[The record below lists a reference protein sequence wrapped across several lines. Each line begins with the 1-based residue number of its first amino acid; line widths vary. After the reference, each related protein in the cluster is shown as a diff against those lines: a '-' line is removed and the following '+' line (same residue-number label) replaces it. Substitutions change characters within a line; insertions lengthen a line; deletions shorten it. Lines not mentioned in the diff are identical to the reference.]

1 MLRGDK
7 ELLIDILEA
16 IRRIESYVEGINY
29 NQFLSDLK
37 TQDSVVRNLE
47 IIGEA
52 VRKVSDEIKNK
63 NALVEWRNIANLR
76 NRLIHDYFGIN
87 LDIVWGI
94 LEEDLEHFKTQMR
107 TILETL

>member
-52 VRKVSDEIKNK
+52 VRKISDEIKNK
-63 NALVEWRNIANLR
+63 NTLVEWRNIANLR

-94 LEEDLEHFKTQMR
+94 LEEDLEYFKAQMR

>member
-7 ELLIDILEA
+7 ELLTDILEA

-29 NQFLSDLK
+29 DQFLGDLK

-52 VRKVSDEIKNK
+52 VRKISDEIKNK
-63 NALVEWRNIANLR
+63 NALVEWKNIANLR
-76 NRLIHDYFGIN
+76 NRLIHNYFGIN

-94 LEEDLEHFKTQMR
+94 LGEDLEHFKTQIR

>member
-7 ELLIDILEA
+7 ELLTDILEA

-29 NQFLSDLK
+29 DQFLSDLK

-52 VRKVSDEIKNK
+52 VRKISDETKNK
-63 NALVEWRNIANLR
+63 NTLWN
-76 NRLIHDYFGIN
+76 G
-87 LDIVWGI
+87 
-94 LEEDLEHFKTQMR
+94 
-107 TILETL
+107 ETLQI